1 VTTATDTITMIPVS
15 QLKPHPKNP
24 RVALRDDVVDA
35 IAVDLA
41 ERGHMEARHSLTVR
55 DVGDGYEIISGHHR
69 QAAAGKAGLEEVPC
83 WVVEMDDDQAYMA
96 LATSNNQGEL
106 SPLEIGL
113 HAIRVGKGTK
123 WSGPKGKDY
132 AKLIGRAA
140 STVSEYKAGAE
151 VFEAVAGDIKF
162 GCPNLRDR
170 VHHLNAIHGLAGKP
184 KDAPHPHWSEV
195 VQAMLAGGEDGKG
208 WSVEKT
214 ASNVEA
220 ANAFYKSDAL
230 SARICIKWL
239 EKLAVT
245 AAIACERL
253 TAQEV
258 DRLVS
263 VAGEFAEKLT
273 EWQER
278 MAAAVGKQPKELRT
292 TVPQFL
298 NGWIDWLRENA
309 GGKSWSL
316 REVRRQRDN
325 VEDAMAEFEASLKGS
340 ESSTFVVHACDFRE
354 ADIEAESVDVIIT
367 DPPYPQEFLPVYE
380 DLAAFAARV
389 LKPGGSCVVMVGQSY
404 LPEIMAMMCRH
415 LNYHWACGYMT
426 PGGQAVQLWDRKVNT
441 FWKPLLWFTKGEY
454 AGDWIGDV
462 CKSETNDNDK
472 KHHHWGQSES
482 GMVDIVE
489 RFSERSS
496 IVLDPFLGGGT
507 TGVVCVAMQRT
518 FIGIELDATVAAKAK
533 ERIAEVEDG
542 LADQN
547 V

>member
-1 VTTATDTITMIPVS
+1 MSTTTNDTITLIPVS
-15 QLKPHPKNP
+15 HLRPHPKNP

-35 IAVDLA
+35 IAADLA
-41 ERGHMEARHSLTVR
+41 ERGQMEARHAITVR
-55 DVGDGYEIISGHHR
+55 EAGDGYEIISGHHR
-69 QAAAGKAGLEEVPC
+69 HAAAMKAGLEGVPC
-83 WVVEMDDDQAYMA
+83 WVVEMDDDEAYMA

-113 HAIRVGKGTK
+113 HALECVGKAKAGRGK
-123 WSGPKGKDY
+123 KGGLTEY
-132 AKLIGRAA
+132 AKSLGKTQGYLSQLVAA
-140 STVSEYKAGAE
+140 AE
-151 VFEAVAGDIKF
+151 VAKSISQLMDLLNK
-162 GCPNLRDR
+162 CQ
-170 VHHLNAIHGLAGKP
+170 HLHAIHGLAGKP
-184 KDAPHPHWSEV
+184 KDGPHPHWQEV
-195 VQAMLAGGEDGKG
+195 VQAMLVGGDDGKG
-208 WSVEKT
+208 WSVDKT
-214 ASNVEA
+214 ASNVAA
-220 ANAFYKSDAL
+220 ANAFYESDAL
-230 SARICIKWL
+230 HARICSKWL
-239 EKLAVT
+239 GRLAVT

-263 VAGEFAEKLT
+263 VAGEFAEKLAD
-273 EWQER
+273 WQER
-278 MAAAVGKQPKELRT
+278 MAVVVGKQPKELRT

-298 NGWIDWLRENA
+298 NGWLDWLQENA

-325 VEDAMAEFEASLKGS
+325 IEDGMAEFEASLKGS

-367 DPPYPQEFLPVYE
+367 DPPYPKEFLPLYE

-415 LNYHWACGYMT
+415 LNYHWTCGYMT

-472 KHHHWGQSES
+472 TNHHWGQSES

-496 IVLDPFLGGGT
+496 VVLDPFLGGGT
-507 TGVVCVAMQRT
+507 TGVVCVVARRT
-518 FIGIELDATVAAKAK
+518 FIGIELDASVAAKARDRIK
-533 ERIAEVEDG
+533 EVADG
-542 LADQN
+542 LAD
-547 V
+547 

>member
-41 ERGHMEARHSLTVR
+41 ERGHMEARHALTVR

-106 SPLEIGL
+106 APLEIGL
-113 HAIRVGKGTK
+113 HALECVGKAKPGRGK
-123 WSGPKGKDY
+123 KGGLADY
-132 AKLIGRAA
+132 GRKISKTHQYLSQLIAA
-140 STVSEYKAGAE
+140 AE
-151 VFEAVAGDIKF
+151 VATKSASQLADLLFKAQ
-162 GCPNLRDR
+162 
-170 VHHLNAIHGLAGKP
+170 HLHAIHGLAGKP
-184 KDAPHPHWSEV
+184 KDGPHPHWAEV

-220 ANAFYKSDAL
+220 ANSFYKSDAL
-230 SARICIKWL
+230 SSRICSEWL
-239 EKLAVT
+239 DKLAVT
-245 AAIACERL
+245 AAIACDRM

-278 MAAAVGKQPKELRT
+278 MAEVVGGQPKELRT

-298 NGWIDWLRENA
+298 NGWIDWLRKNA

-325 VEDAMAEFEASLKGS
+325 IEDAMAEFEASLKGS

-367 DPPYPQEFLPVYE
+367 DPPYPQEFLPLYE

-415 LNYHWACGYMT
+415 LNYHWTCGYMT

-472 KHHHWGQSES
+472 KHHNWGQSES

-533 ERIAEVEDG
+533 QRISEVDDG

-547 V
+547 A

>member
-41 ERGHMEARHSLTVR
+41 ERGHMEARHALTVR
-55 DVGDGYEIISGHHR
+55 GVGDGYEIISGHHR
-69 QAAAGKAGLEEVPC
+69 HAAAGKAGLEEVPC

-106 SPLEIGL
+106 APLEIGL
-113 HAIRVGKGTK
+113 HALDRVGKATAGRGK
-123 WSGPKGKDY
+123 KGGLSEHARSLGKSQQY
-132 AKLIGRAA
+132 L
-140 STVSEYKAGAE
+140 SQLVSAAE
-151 VFEAVAGDIKF
+151 VAKSTSQLVDLLNKTQ
-162 GCPNLRDR
+162 
-170 VHHLNAIHGLAGKP
+170 HLHAIHGLAGKP
-184 KDAPHPHWSEV
+184 KDGTHPHWPDV

-208 WSVEKT
+208 WSAEKT

-230 SARICIKWL
+230 SSRICSEWL
-239 EKLAVT
+239 DKPAVT

-258 DRLVS
+258 DRLVG

-273 EWQER
+273 DWQER
-278 MAAAVGKQPKELRT
+278 MSAVVGKQPKELRT
-292 TVPQFL
+292 TVPQFAS
-298 NGWIDWLRENA
+298 GWTEWLHENA

-325 VEDAMAEFEASLKGS
+325 VEDAMAEFEASLNGS

-367 DPPYPQEFLPVYE
+367 DPPYPQEFLPLYE

-415 LNYHWACGYMT
+415 LNYHWTCGYMT

-518 FIGIELDATVAAKAK
+518 FIGIELDAAVAAKAK
-533 ERIAEVEDG
+533 QRIAEVDDG
-542 LADQN
+542 LAEKN
-547 V
+547 A